1 MNSNAISVRCPIF
14 VWLACNFLPQ
24 KSVKFV
30 TIGLELL
37 FICQQISSPKICQ
50 IFNHWMQ
57 DLSFN
62 HAWRIDTKRFLL
74 LDPFLSISIQWFY
87 RNFQHKPSSGEFSNF
102 SDPFDLGWNHELFLV
117 SNFVCTL
124 FFPFFTSS
132 NKNSGKTLAILLK
145 KTFRLLHKFSSLYT
159 LSRNG
164 CFSKSNVFMV

>member
-1 MNSNAISVRCPIF
+1 MSIALSAKILNCCVNKVVLRIWEVAVPVLFSVHALCTCIFPSNEFQCYIS
-14 VWLACNFLPQ
+14 LLPH
-24 KSVKFV
+24 FRV
-30 TIGLELL
+30 TSLQ
-37 FICQQISSPKICQ
+37 FSSPKICQ

-132 NKNSGKTLAILLK
+132 NKNSGKTLAIL
-145 KTFRLLHKFSSLYT
+145 
-159 LSRNG
+159 
-164 CFSKSNVFMV
+164 